1 MTRSTRSTMNTTR
14 RWAAAGAATLVGA
27 LVLAGCGRADGP
39 ASGGPESGEAIDDT
53 PATGTV
59 EVWAMGNEGEVLGDL
74 AAQFEEENPDVSI
87 EVTAVP
93 WESAHDRIA
102 TAIAGGETP
111 DVSMLGTTW
120 VGEFA
125 ATGAF
130 EPTPEGLVDESSF
143 FVGSWD
149 TTIVDDVAYGVP
161 WYVDT
166 RVLYYRTDFAEQA
179 GVEPPETWD
188 EYKEFAAALQTA
200 GAEWGVSLPPGGF
213 DSWQYVAPLAWQQG
227 GDILDAEG
235 TGFAFDSPEWDEAF
249 SFYSSFFEDGVAEP
263 RRLEGGEIEQAFI
276 DGSVGAFFSGPFHV
290 SLLRDQGGPEFAD
303 KFGVAMVPGADS
315 RTSFT
320 GGGNL
325 AVFGDSENR
334 DASWKFVR
342 WLSQPE
348 TQLAWYDISTDLP
361 SVQAAW
367 DDPTFAEDP
376 YLSVFGEQLQD
387 SKAPPAIPT
396 WAQVSGVIDR
406 ELEKVT
412 RGEATP
418 ADAIAAIQQE
428 ASSIGTG
435 Q

>member
-1 MTRSTRSTMNTTR
+1 MDKRMPRSTSARWITAGALLAIGALALSSCGRSDDADSGNG
-14 RWAAAGAATLVGA
+14 AEAGAA
-27 LVLAGCGRADGP
+27 
-39 ASGGPESGEAIDDT
+39 IDDS

-59 EVWAMGNEGEVLGDL
+59 EIWAMGNEGEVLGEL
-74 AAQFEEENPDVSI
+74 AAQFEEENPDVTI

-111 DVSMLGTTW
+111 DISMLGTTW

-130 EPTPEGLVDESSF
+130 EPTPDDLVDEDSF
-143 FVGSWD
+143 FDGSWE
-149 TTIVDDVAYGVP
+149 TTVVDDVAYGVP

-166 RVLYYRTDFAEQA
+166 RVLYYRTDLAQAA
-179 GVEPPETWD
+179 GVEPPTTWD
-188 EYKEFAAALQTA
+188 EYKAFATALQDA
-200 GAEWGVSLPPGGF
+200 GAQWGVSLPPGGL
-213 DSWQYVAPLAWQQG
+213 DSWVYVGPLAWQLG
-227 GDILDAEG
+227 GEIMNEDG
-235 TGFAFDSPEWDEAF
+235 TEFTLDSPEWVEALT
-249 SFYSSFFEDGVAEP
+249 FYDSFFEEGLAEP
-263 RRLEGGEIEQAFI
+263 VRLETGEIEQEFI
-276 DGSVGAFFSGPFHV
+276 DGNVGAFFSGPFHV
-290 SLLRDQGGPEFAD
+290 SLLQEQGGAEFAD
-303 KFGVAMVPGADS
+303 RFAVAMVPGEQS

-348 TQLAWYDISTDLP
+348 TQIAWYDISTDLP
-361 SVQAAW
+361 AVESAW
-367 DDPTFAEDP
+367 EDPTFADDP
-376 YLSVFGEQLQD
+376 YLSVFGEQLAD

-396 WAQVSGVIDR
+396 WAQVSSVFDQEI
-406 ELEKVT
+406 EKMT
-412 RGEATP
+412 RGDTTPEEA
-418 ADAIAAIQQE
+418 AATIQQQAE
-428 ASSIGTG
+428 SIGTG